1 MKFRLSG
8 WKNAILKPLMKQT
21 KPVSAT
27 SWLSPAYEQHINFP
41 HLVGV
46 SVSAKQLNDSVMCI
60 CLGGTRIRAQGRTV
74 VSFDYSSL
82 VSAFPPPSLINNSLN
97 LLVGTQ
103 RRSWRPNEAC
113 KQEMEETEKLLCPGA
128 PQSPCRPLLSQLQ
141 SWQNSAL
148 KGLMRNRSYQPA

>member
-1 MKFRLSG
+1 
-8 WKNAILKPLMKQT
+8 
-21 KPVSAT
+21 
-27 SWLSPAYEQHINFP
+27 
-41 HLVGV
+41 
-46 SVSAKQLNDSVMCI
+46 MCI
-60 CLGGTRIRAQGRTV
+60 CLGETRIRAQGRTV

-148 KGLMRNRSYQPA
+148 KGLMRNRSYQPACLYPAPVKPPPTLLGWWYVHTIWQSLSYNHQLLFFFSEVFSPCYPATCT